1 MQDLGVVV
9 AQGLGGLVAAQ
20 GLGGLVAAQG
30 LDGLV
35 AAQGLDGLV
44 AVQGLEVVVAQGLE
58 VVVAQGRDGLVAEQG
73 LEVVVAQGLEVVVAQ
88 GLDGLVA
95 VQGWEVALFNALIS
109 KATAVVKFETA
120 FESQAQQTHGQTDT
134 RMSTMLFSE
143 INFAG
148 VLRLSAARTIQ
159 KFARQKFARQKF
171 ARAKT
176 ATQMEN
182 IPAPL
187 NNAPKIVSR
196 RGLGPALIVLK

>member
-1 MQDLGVVV
+1 
-9 AQGLGGLVAAQ
+9 
-20 GLGGLVAAQG
+20 
-30 LDGLV
+30 
-35 AAQGLDGLV
+35 
-44 AVQGLEVVVAQGLE
+44 
-58 VVVAQGRDGLVAEQG
+58 
-73 LEVVVAQGLEVVVAQ
+73 
-88 GLDGLVA
+88 
-95 VQGWEVALFNALIS
+95 VQGWEVALFTLNPHHALIS

-171 ARAKT
+171 ARQKFARAKT